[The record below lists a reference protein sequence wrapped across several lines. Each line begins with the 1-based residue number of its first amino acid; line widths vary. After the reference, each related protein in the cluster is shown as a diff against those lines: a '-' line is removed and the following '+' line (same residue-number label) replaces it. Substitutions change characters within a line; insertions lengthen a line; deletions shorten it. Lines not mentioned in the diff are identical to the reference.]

1 MAKFGAVVKTS
12 FGEVHVEADSVEEL
26 RGNLKLLGI
35 ELNGREG
42 GKRRTKE
49 QRLVVRHPDDLSGP
63 VGKVPD
69 EIISKFHEMS
79 NPDIA
84 MAILLYEVE
93 DASKEQIIER
103 SKTLGKPI
111 PSIWATHF
119 NRDMGGDVAVSRREG
134 RVVYYKL
141 SDGGRLKA
149 KKRMEELLKEAGEG

>member
-1 MAKFGAVVKTS
+1 MAKFKAVVNTS
-12 FGEVHVEADSVEEL
+12 FGEVHVEADSLEEL
-26 RGNLKLLGI
+26 KGSLKLLGI
-35 ELNGREG
+35 GFDRKAD
-42 GKRRTKE
+42 GKGRTKE
-49 QRLVVRHPDDLSGP
+49 HRVVVQHPEGVTTPD
-63 VGKVPD
+63 GKVPD
-69 EIISKFHEMS
+69 EIISKFHEMT

-84 MAILLYEVE
+84 MAILLYEVK

-119 NRDMGGDVAVSRREG
+119 NRDMAGDVAVSRREG

-149 KKRMEELLKEAGEG
+149 KKRMEELLKGVGKE